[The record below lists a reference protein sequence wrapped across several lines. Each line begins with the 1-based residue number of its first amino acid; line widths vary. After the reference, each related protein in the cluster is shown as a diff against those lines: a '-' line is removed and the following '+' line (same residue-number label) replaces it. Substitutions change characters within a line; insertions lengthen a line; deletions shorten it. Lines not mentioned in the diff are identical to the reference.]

1 MGQPLVYNF
10 DGINSLSASIASFVG
25 DMNETLSQVDTT
37 FRNLLADG
45 WQGAGADSFSGCSQR
60 WHNNAD
66 QMAQTL
72 QQLSQKVGSAAV
84 NMQQADQA
92 AASRF

>member
-1 MGQPLVYNF
+1 MVYNF
-10 DGINSLSASIASFVG
+10 DGISSLSGSIAVFVNQ
-25 DMNETLSQVDTT
+25 MNETLGRVDST
-37 FRNLLADG
+37 FRNLLSDG
-45 WQGAGADSFSGCSQR
+45 WEGPAADAFAGCSQR
-60 WHNNAD
+60 WHQNAD

-92 AASRF
+92 AAAKF